1 MIWKLSPSDLTF
13 LWDECPRCFYLK
25 VRHQLAQPQR
35 PMAAI
40 YNRIDR
46 AMKLYY
52 RGRRAEDVH
61 HSLPEGVV
69 EFDDRWVESA
79 PYTSENGGHSCYF
92 RGKFDSVIR
101 FADGSYAVID
111 FKTSEPRPE
120 HVPFYGRQLHAYAYA
135 MEHPAAGGLRLGP
148 VTRLGLVCIEPDALE
163 RSDDGRMAL
172 LGQATWLEIP
182 RDDAAFFAF
191 VEEVLARL
199 AGDAPPPADP
209 RCLWCRYR
217 EAARATIW

>member
-25 VRHQLAQPQR
+25 ARGLLAQPQR

-46 AMKLYY
+46 GIKLYF
-52 RGRRAEDVH
+52 RGRFAREVH
-61 HSLPEGVV
+61 PGLPEGVI

-79 PYTSENGGHSCYF
+79 PITARAGGHGCYF

-101 FADGSYAVID
+101 FADGGHAVID

-120 HVPFYGRQLHAYAYA
+120 HVSFYGRQLHAYAYA
-135 MEHPAAGGLRLGP
+135 LEHPAPGALALGP
-148 VTRLGLVCIEPDALE
+148 ITRLGLVCVEPDTLDLAP
-163 RSDDGRMAL
+163 DGRMAFL
-172 LGQATWLEIP
+172 AKATWLEIP
-182 RDDAAFFAF
+182 RDDAAFAAF
-191 VEEVLARL
+191 VEEALAVLS
-199 AGDAPPPADP
+199 GEEPPPGDP
-209 RCLWCRYR
+209 RCGWCRYR
-217 EAARATIW
+217 EAARASVW